1 MRASKAIW
9 QALIRLLR
17 FRRGRRSVHYAEDPH
32 PYMYCP
38 EMVVDADSPAAA
50 NVVHSQ
56 KARGLLGVQSVVHF
70 DIMTQVSRG
79 LPISRVLGSS
89 ITYGR
94 TTAVWCLSSEGRDWR
109 VTVMN

>member
-17 FRRGRRSVHYAEDPH
+17 FRRGRRSVHHAEDPH
-32 PYMYCP
+32 PYMYHP

-70 DIMTQVSRG
+70 DIMTQVGS
-79 LPISRVLGSS
+79 ISKTRALSPS
-89 ITYGR
+89 LTFDR